1 MARHVLQ
8 CEFFLTWERDVLSV
22 HLNMCSC
29 VWHVLLIFQLDTTM
43 ATKIATLVLRL
54 FYIDCNR
61 ARVQVRQW
69 SIIILCIKIKTIDS
83 HSVQYDRQSRGMAN
97 VTKFVAYRIRIVRS
111 NMHKKLISIAY
122 GIIRMVLRHRKY
134 WSVILSSSQVR
145 ELNDKFNEKSTRKQY
160 IQTN

>member
-1 MARHVLQ
+1 MSRRSRKFCRIPVPLENYVFRFVLFHFLLIDFITTHSDTKRFRLLSKKTCANWNCHAVLSPTIFVFVKKTEHAEENYIMARHVLQ

-61 ARVQVRQW
+61 ARVQVR
-69 SIIILCIKIKTIDS
+69 
-83 HSVQYDRQSRGMAN
+83 
-97 VTKFVAYRIRIVRS
+97 
-111 NMHKKLISIAY
+111 
-122 GIIRMVLRHRKY
+122 
-134 WSVILSSSQVR
+134 
-145 ELNDKFNEKSTRKQY
+145 
-160 IQTN
+160 

>member
-1 MARHVLQ
+1 MLKRTISWLGMSYSVS
-8 CEFFLTWERDVLSV
+8 FFLMWERDVLSV

-111 NMHKKLISIAY
+111 NMHKINFHCVRYNTHGFASPQILVRHSEQFSNP
-122 GIIRMVLRHRKY
+122 GIK
-134 WSVILSSSQVR
+134 
-145 ELNDKFNEKSTRKQY
+145 
-160 IQTN
+160 